1 MKSHDIYCVLTSVH
15 YRNITKHDDLF
26 CPRLFFSL
34 KLLSLFYG
42 CCVRSLLHWAQR
54 AKIYGGEGVAL
65 GVTGPEVPH
74 TDVTRIIADAAVL

>member
-1 MKSHDIYCVLTSVH
+1 MVVASVH
-15 YRNITKHDDLF
+15 F
-26 CPRLFFSL
+26 CTGRT
-34 KLLSLFYG
+34 
-42 CCVRSLLHWAQR
+42 R